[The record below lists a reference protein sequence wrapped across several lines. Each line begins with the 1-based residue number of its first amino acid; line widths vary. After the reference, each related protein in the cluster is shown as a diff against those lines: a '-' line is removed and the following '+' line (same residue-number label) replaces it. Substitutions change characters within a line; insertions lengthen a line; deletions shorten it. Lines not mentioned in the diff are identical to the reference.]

1 MAAGG
6 PGGALWALRAGVAGA
21 EGGAEVLRYAATAV
35 ATLAA
40 GPALD
45 AFGWE
50 ALNAAMLPVVLAAGL
65 MTWHWARG
73 SARAATAAGPA

>member
-1 MAAGG
+1 M
-6 PGGALWALRAGVAGA
+6 
-21 EGGAEVLRYAATAV
+21 LRYAATAL

-65 MTWHWARG
+65 MTWWWARG
-73 SARAATAAGPA
+73 SARGEAVTGPA